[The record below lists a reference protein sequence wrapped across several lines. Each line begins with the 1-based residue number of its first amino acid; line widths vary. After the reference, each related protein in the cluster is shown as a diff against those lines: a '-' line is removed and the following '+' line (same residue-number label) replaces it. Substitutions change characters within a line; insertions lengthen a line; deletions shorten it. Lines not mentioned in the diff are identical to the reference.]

1 MPVVSSNSGLFFSLR
16 GQLIQNSLSRP
27 SEESGGGWGAG
38 HLGGGG
44 AQIRPASPFLT
55 TRDPGAACLRP
66 NRPFALLPR
75 GLTAPCFLSCKR
87 QASISSACV
96 RQSPPS
102 PDLGRAAWPEPSK
115 LVPLSNGNSWTRL
128 WVVTIQRFRESAGAC
143 EVPSVVPAAEPALGS
158 WAALVPLPHT
168 PGPASALLPPAAPS
182 LVCLCEAHAL

>member
-55 TRDPGAACLRP
+55 TRDPGSACLRP

-128 WVVTIQRFRESAGAC
+128 WVVTIQRERGRVRSAQRGACCRAGAGELGHPRPPPPHSWSC
-143 EVPSVVPAAEPALGS
+143 LGTSPSCSSFARSLARL
-158 WAALVPLPHT
+158 PL
-168 PGPASALLPPAAPS
+168 
-182 LVCLCEAHAL
+182 

>member
-1 MPVVSSNSGLFFSLR
+1 MVVSSLRCRKKEMPVVSSNSGLFFSLR

-27 SEESGGGWGAG
+27 SEESRGGWGAG

-96 RQSPPS
+96 RQSPPALTWDAQPGLS
-102 PDLGRAAWPEPSK
+102 
-115 LVPLSNGNSWTRL
+115 PLSWFLCQMG
-128 WVVTIQRFRESAGAC
+128 IAGLD
-143 EVPSVVPAAEPALGS
+143 SGL
-158 WAALVPLPHT
+158 
-168 PGPASALLPPAAPS
+168 
-182 LVCLCEAHAL
+182 